1 MHIRRRRLFGLTRSR
16 EQDHIQIH
24 DSAHHGLGH
33 FVVAG
38 RRRCNHVRTG
48 NRTGKQSSVV
58 PLLLTIVLIGAFVVG
73 IVYVIIESRRVLT
86 TSEATTMVTTILNAR
101 APAVR
106 FETGTIKDTY
116 GENARDPGN
125 RLLER
130 LEVIRMTKA
139 KGGLRIVITDK
150 GSELLKQIP
159 DVKRT
164 KNSEGVESYTVPLAH
179 PKLISVSKVTMD
191 GPRRAT
197 VEYSWQWDPNALGE
211 SFDAKG
217 QAVKSFNMWDRS
229 TLIDKYGV
237 RFYHADPMLVSVVL
251 AKGKEGWQI
260 ANE

>member
-1 MHIRRRRLFGLTRSR
+1 MF
-16 EQDHIQIH
+16 EQEIE
-24 DSAHHGLGH
+24 LEK
-33 FVVAG
+33 
-38 RRRCNHVRTG
+38 
-48 NRTGKQSSVV
+48 KQSSVV
-58 PLLLTIVLIGAFVVG
+58 PLLLTLVLIGVFVAG

-86 TSEATTMVTTILNAR
+86 TVEATTMVTSILEAR
-101 APAVR
+101 APAVVK

-125 RLLER
+125 RLLEK
-130 LEVIRMTKA
+130 LEVIRMTKT
-139 KGGLRIVITDK
+139 KGGLRIAFTDK

-159 DVKRT
+159 DVKHV
-164 KNSEGVESYTVPLAH
+164 KNSDEVESYTVPLAH
-179 PKLISVSKVTMD
+179 AKLVSVSKVTMD

-217 QAVKSFNMWDRS
+217 PTVKSFNMWDRG

-237 RFYHADPMLVSVVL
+237 RFFHADPIAASVLL
-251 AKGKEGWQI
+251 AKGKEGWKI

>member
-1 MHIRRRRLFGLTRSR
+1 MF
-16 EQDHIQIH
+16 EQEIE
-24 DSAHHGLGH
+24 LEK
-33 FVVAG
+33 
-38 RRRCNHVRTG
+38 
-48 NRTGKQSSVV
+48 KQSSVV
-58 PLLLTIVLIGAFVVG
+58 PLLLTMVLIGVFVVG
-73 IVYVIIESRRVLT
+73 IVYIIIESRRVLT
-86 TSEATTMVTTILNAR
+86 TAEATTMVTSILNAR
-101 APAVR
+101 ATAVVR

-125 RLLER
+125 RLLEKVG
-130 LEVIRMTKA
+130 VIRMTKA
-139 KGGLRIVITDK
+139 GAKLRIALTDK

-159 DVKRT
+159 DVKSA

-179 PKLISVSKVTMD
+179 PKLVSVSKVTMD

-211 SFDAKG
+211 NFDAKG
-217 QAVKSFNMWDRS
+217 PTVKSFNMWDRG

-237 RFYHADPMLVSVVL
+237 RFYHAEPMAVSVVL